1 MGDGVIL
8 TVAVW
13 PVAGKVGGAVTVQ
26 VLLVVPPA
34 GMVSEVQVLPKPG
47 GSCGLT
53 GTGMVWPGF
62 SGTLDVTVHVAA

>member
-13 PVAGKVGGAVTVQ
+13 LVAGKVGGAVTVQ
-26 VLLVVPPA
+26 VVVVPPA
-34 GMVSEVQVLPKPG
+34 GMVSEVVQVLAKPG

-53 GTGMVWPGF
+53 GTGMVWPGS